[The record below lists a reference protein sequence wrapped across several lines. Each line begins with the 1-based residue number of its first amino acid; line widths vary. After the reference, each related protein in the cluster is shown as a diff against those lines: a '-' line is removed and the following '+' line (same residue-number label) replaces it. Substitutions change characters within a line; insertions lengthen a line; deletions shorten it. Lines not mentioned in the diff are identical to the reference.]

1 MPSQPYE
8 DATADCD
15 AADEIPTQQERKE
28 LIQDTLHLARL
39 FGPGPEQSQLQQIAR
54 SLTFLIE
61 DGLQSDETAADETAL
76 SLCGGPSTTSDVH
89 RVVGIRL
96 PRALLES
103 IRRWADAKGL
113 PLSDGIKIWLQMAV
127 VKQEQIRTH

>member
-8 DATADCD
+8 DD
-15 AADEIPTQQERKE
+15 AAECDNDLPTQQQRSD
-28 LIQDTLHLARL
+28 LIRDTLRLARL
-39 FGPGPEQSQLQQIAR
+39 FGSGPEQNQLQQIAGY
-54 SLTFLIE
+54 LTFFTE
-61 DGLQSDETAADETAL
+61 DSLQSDETGADKEIP
-76 SLCGGPSTTSDVH
+76 SHDGPSISGDPH

-113 PLSDGIKIWLQMAV
+113 PISDGIKIWLQMAAV
-127 VKQEQIRTH
+127 NQGQIRSH

>member
-1 MPSQPYE
+1 MPSDPYD
-8 DATADCD
+8 DATTECGATN
-15 AADEIPTQQERKE
+15 EIPTQQERKE
-28 LIQDTLHLARL
+28 LIQDTLRLARL

-54 SLTFLIE
+54 YLTFLIE
-61 DGLQSDETAADETAL
+61 DGLESDETAADETTL
-76 SLCGGPSTTSDVH
+76 SHRGETSIFSDPN
-89 RVVGIRL
+89 RVVGIRM

-103 IRRWADAKGL
+103 IGRWADAKGL